1 MGLNYMDIKYLY
13 DAKELQQ
20 LEAIVFN
27 DTEKLKELESNY
39 KGLDNPIFCWEF
51 RDEFANFE
59 EMKSKY
65 PELSESLLQ
74 SVGEGEWQNKELF
87 VYYSFEDFAK
97 YDIYNG
103 YFSHLQNV
111 CAHYDAGMDQRPINP
126 FSYIDL
132 GRFGKA
138 IFERMNKSYVWTDG
152 NRIVYTKFK
161 W

>member
-1 MGLNYMDIKYLY
+1 MDIN
-13 DAKELQQ
+13 
-20 LEAIVFN
+20 EAIVLG
-27 DTEKLKELESNY
+27 DTEKLKELEANY
-39 KGLDNPIFCWEF
+39 KGLENPIFSWKF

-74 SVGEGEWQNKELF
+74 SVGEGEWQNRELY

-103 YFSHLQNV
+103 WFSSLQVV
-111 CAHYDAGMDQRPINP
+111 CARYDSVSQNPMNP
-126 FSYIDL
+126 FNYIDL
-132 GRFGKA
+132 RRFGKA
-138 IFERMNKSYVWTDG
+138 VFERIHKSYVWTDG